1 METVVVSVV
10 AFVSS
15 VAVVGGVTLGL
26 FYAVLKLTKWSLNAD
41 ETGIGASYIDHLS
54 DLYQT
59 ALLVIVVLVFGHE
72 IGRWLL
78 DAYDVLTGALP

>member
-1 METVVVSVV
+1 
-10 AFVSS
+10 

-54 DLYQT
+54 DLYRT

-72 IGRWLL
+72 LGRWLL